1 MKNEDIVKLFSTV
14 SDILPKKKG
23 TAYMITYTYL
33 SDKQHIKGMLSFA
46 GRSNLLEQSLID
58 TAKKYPDIA
67 EIIINVA
74 KHLEVEK

>member
-1 MKNEDIVKLFSTV
+1 
-14 SDILPKKKG
+14 
-23 TAYMITYTYL
+23 
-33 SDKQHIKGMLSFA
+33 MLSFA

-58 TAKKYPDIA
+58 AAKKYPDLA